1 MSANDTKSV
10 IYQSITSQ
18 ECNAKFQQ
26 QSPNGLKGYVSI
38 KKQEVQNADRAAALP
53 LIVL

>member
-18 ECNAKFQQ
+18 ECNNKFQQ

-38 KKQEVQNADRAAALP
+38 KKQEVQNADRAAMA